1 MSGKYKQRWFYE
13 AMAHLPYKAFCYLPE
28 HHVSLCNPTSSCLGH
43 LRILDA
49 NVVVTCATSKEQ
61 ALSEAWRLF
70 PTAISFNEPI
80 REEQVREELIM
91 RRVGAPSL
99 PGFEQLFRADITVAQ
114 CLKEKGGN

>member
-1 MSGKYKQRWFYE
+1 MSGKYKQLWFYE
-13 AMAHLPYKAFCYLPE
+13 AMAHLPYKAFCYIPE
-28 HHVSLCNPTSSCLGH
+28 HHVSLCNPVSSCRGH

-91 RRVGAPSL
+91 RRAY
-99 PGFEQLFRADITVAQ
+99 RALSSYLELILLLLNA
-114 CLKEKGGN
+114 LKRREAIN